1 MHRANIAV
9 GAIAAL
15 SNALAK
21 LGDAAKASGH
31 VLSNHISALS
41 AVPSIRQRGGGKA
54 RHGWNNGH
62 HGVHRKACSARK
74 KAKAKA
80 RRRRMRRA
88 A

>member
-1 MHRANIAV
+1 MHRASIAV

-15 SNALAK
+15 SNALSR

-31 VLSNHISALS
+31 VLANHALS
-41 AVPSIRQRGGGKA
+41 AMPTLGQMRSGKV